1 MENNS
6 NGQGMAKKPQEST
19 EVVMIKVIIIFA
31 IALIPVAFMLFD
43 ISKRIGLLTSATK
56 TPQTQS
62 IGKEYDFD
70 VQVPANVS
78 GDISQVPQEKI
89 DSLFNNL
96 K

>member
-1 MENNS
+1 MENNF
-6 NGQGMAKKPQEST
+6 NGQVVAKKPQETT
-19 EVVMIKVIIIFA
+19 EVIMIKVIIIFVL
-31 IALIPVAFMLFD
+31 ALIPVAFMLVD
-43 ISKRIGLLTSATK
+43 ISKRIGLLTSAK
-56 TPQTQS
+56 KSAQTQS